1 MCFDPS
7 IAYNQLTL
15 GLEPNEIKY
24 AISEFRKFSPDDNGK
39 FVIFVM
45 INQ

>member
-1 MCFDPS
+1 MCFLY
-7 IAYNQLTL
+7 IVYNQLDVLFIL

-39 FVIFVM
+39 FAM
-45 INQ
+45 